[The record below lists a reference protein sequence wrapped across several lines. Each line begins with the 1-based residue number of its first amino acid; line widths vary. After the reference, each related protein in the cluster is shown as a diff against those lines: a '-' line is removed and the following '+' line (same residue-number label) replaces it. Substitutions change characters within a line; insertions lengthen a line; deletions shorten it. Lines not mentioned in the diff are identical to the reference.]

1 MSTTYIES
9 QDSSAVVEAWK
20 VIDELTDDPRIMALP
35 LADAIRAIA
44 TGEALTAESAQAPAG
59 ESAAEAAAAADSQE
73 AASDDDLLDWL
84 EEQATI
90 SSSGICVDYCYN
102 LDDGQVLEKGW
113 RVMRRHYLGPRGST
127 LREAIDLARAERAP
141 G

>member
-20 VIDELTDDPRIMALP
+20 VIDELTDDPRIMELP

-44 TGEALTAESAQAPAG
+44 TGEARTVESAQA
-59 ESAAEAAAAADSQE
+59 AAMGAPTGEAAGVDSQE
-73 AASDDDLLDWL
+73 ATSDGDLLDWL
-84 EEQATI
+84 EERATI

-102 LDDGQVLEKGW
+102 VGDGQVLEKGW